1 MIIFLVFM
9 VALLMGAPIVFALL
23 MGGFGA
29 FFLNAHLPMQLLGP
43 RMANAVNSY
52 PLLAIPLFIMA
63 AEILS
68 KIRMTDAIFEFANK
82 VVGHIK
88 GGLAHVNVLSSVIF
102 AGMTGS
108 AVAEAAALGRV
119 QIKAMTEAGF
129 DPRFSAAITA
139 ASSTLG
145 PIIPPS
151 IPLVIYGVLA
161 EVSVGRLLIGGLIPG
176 LIIAALLMVGGY
188 ILAARRNYPRSTWP
202 GLRVIGRSFV
212 TAFPALL
219 APVILIG
226 GMIGGV
232 FTPTEAA
239 AAAVIYALAL
249 GFLTRRLTLA
259 GAWET
264 FRKAATASAGIMF
277 VVVGASLVGLL
288 VTRLRLTDALVMTIS
303 TYTDS
308 PAIVL
313 MLINVLLLIAGC
325 LLDATSCIVLF
336 TPILVPMAKSFGID
350 LVHFGLVVVL
360 NLMIGLLTP
369 PMGLSMFIVCDIA
382 KITTPQF
389 VKEAL
394 PFIGL
399 LVAGLLVITYV
410 PQTVLWLPNLV
421 IGR

>member
-1 MIIFLVFM
+1 MIIFLIFVA
-9 VALLMGAPIVFALL
+9 ALLLGVPIVFALL
-23 MGGFGA
+23 LGGFGA
-29 FFLNAHLPMQLLGP
+29 FLVNAYLPIQLLGP
-43 RMANAVNSY
+43 RLANAVNSY

-63 AEILS
+63 AEILN
-68 KIRMTDAIFEFANK
+68 KIRMTDAIFDFANK

-108 AVAEAAALGRV
+108 AVAEASALGRV
-119 QIKAMTEAGF
+119 QIKAMTDAGF
-129 DPRFSAAITA
+129 DRRFSAAITA

-161 EVSVGRLLIGGLIPG
+161 EVSIGRLLIGGLIPG
-176 LIIAALLMVGGY
+176 LIIALFLMAGCYV
-188 ILAARRNYPRSTWP
+188 LAGRRKYPRSTWP
-202 GLRVIGRSFV
+202 GLLAIGRSFV
-212 TAFPALL
+212 TAFPALM

-226 GMIGGV
+226 GMLWGI

-239 AAAVIYALAL
+239 AAAVVYAFAL
-249 GFLTRRLTLA
+249 GFLMRRLTLA
-259 GAWET
+259 EAWAT
-264 FRKAATASAGIMF
+264 FRQAATASAGILF
-277 VVVGASLVGLL
+277 VVVAASLVGLI
-288 VTRLRLTDALVMTIS
+288 VTRLRVTDALIATIS
-303 TYTDS
+303 TYTHS
-308 PAIVL
+308 PIIVL
-313 MLINVLLLIAGC
+313 ALINVLLLIAGC

-336 TPILVPMAKSFGID
+336 TPLLVPMAKTFGID
-350 LVHFGLVVVL
+350 LVHFGMVVVL

-394 PFIGL
+394 PFIAIL
-399 LVAGLLVITYV
+399 IVGLLVITYV
-410 PQTVLWLPNLV
+410 PQTVLWLPNLMF
-421 IGR
+421 GR